1 MESTKWTDHKER
13 GFTSNYLL
21 IFETFV
27 SVEEPHIRSWFDVPT
42 SQMSTFKLFVSA
54 WVLSFVSIFKITQCR
69 HLFTFCNRSNG
80 QTYAQNISQLL
91 PYPTSASVAYLQH
104 IWFYRFNNVMR
115 LFSFSLKQLS
125 SNDDAASESWLI
137 ESWEI
142 GIRHFLVTSFF
153 NRAKVPFTFSFWLTF
168 QVPQTPEHLP
178 THSIS

>member
-1 MESTKWTDHKER
+1 M
-13 GFTSNYLL
+13 
-21 IFETFV
+21 
-27 SVEEPHIRSWFDVPT
+27 SWFDVPT

-54 WVLSFVSIFKITQCR
+54 WVLSFVSIFKITQYR

-80 QTYAQNISQLL
+80 QTYAQNMSQLL